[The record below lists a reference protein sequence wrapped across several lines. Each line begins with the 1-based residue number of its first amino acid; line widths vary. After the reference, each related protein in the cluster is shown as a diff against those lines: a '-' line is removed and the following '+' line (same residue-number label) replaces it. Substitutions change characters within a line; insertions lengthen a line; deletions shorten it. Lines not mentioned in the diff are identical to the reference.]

1 MLNRMSHLTRWTR
14 RILPAALGM
23 LVAAWPTVAQAA
35 AAPPPPGLRRSS
47 PVWLGYAVMFLLALV
62 VLAISLMPSKRGH
75 QD

>member
-1 MLNRMSHLTRWTR
+1 MLHRMSHPIRWTR
-14 RILPAALGM
+14 RILTVALGV
-23 LVAAWPTVAQAA
+23 LAVAWPAVALA
-35 AAPPPPGLRRSS
+35 AAPPTPALRRSS